1 MHTDQILVA
10 IDIGARQHRVAIAG
24 PHGQMLEEFDL
35 AHTAPGFRD
44 FFARVGTHEQH
55 LKLPV
60 AIAMEGFNG
69 HARPLDT
76 QIRIRGYALYNV
88 NNLKLAR
95 FKEIFPGPAK
105 TDPIDTRK
113 ILELFSLRTH
123 LPLAKGVL
131 QEVRPTPSE
140 NEQIK
145 RLTRRRRQL
154 VNEKGRVLNRLQADL
169 RAVSPGL
176 LEITG
181 DADNLWFL
189 RLLSCRETLPK
200 LARLRRGGLLKIK
213 GVGAKYADIIQGWQK
228 EAQFAPEVE
237 WVGEMILEDAR
248 RILELKER
256 IARLEEKTAAIA
268 ERSEIA
274 RRIGSIPGFGATSS
288 AELAGEI
295 GTLERFSSEASLAL
309 YVGMAA
315 LDNRS
320 GNFIGTRSP
329 RQVNT
334 RAKAAKMVAVARH
347 IDNVPNSRAYYEK
360 KRAQGKKHNQAV
372 RALGRHLVRVIWSM
386 IKHQRDYELR

>member
-1 MHTDQILVA
+1 MHTNQILVA

-24 PHGQMLEEFDL
+24 PHGQVLEEFDL
-35 AHTAPGFRD
+35 AHTTPGFRD
-44 FFARVGTHEQH
+44 FFARIGVHEQR

-76 QIRIRGYALYNV
+76 QIRMRGYPLYNV

-105 TDPIDTRK
+105 TDPIDARK

-131 QEVRPTPSE
+131 QEVAPTPLE
-140 NEQIK
+140 NDQLK

-154 VNEKGRVLNRLQADL
+154 VNEKGRVLNRLQSDL

-176 LEITG
+176 LEITA
-181 DADNLWFL
+181 DAGNLWFL
-189 RLLSCRETLPK
+189 RFLSCRDELPK
-200 LARLRRGGLLKIK
+200 LARLQRGSLLKIK
-213 GVGAKYADIIQGWQK
+213 GVGPRYAALVQAWQK
-228 EAQFAPEVE
+228 EAHFAPEVE
-237 WVGEMILEDAR
+237 WVGDMILEDAR
-248 RILELKER
+248 RILELKEGV
-256 IARLEEKTAAIA
+256 ARLDEKTAALA

-274 RRIGSIPGFGATSS
+274 RRIISIPGFGATSS

-295 GTLERFSSEASLAL
+295 GTLERFVSESSLAL
-309 YVGMAA
+309 YVGVAA

-320 GNFIGTRSP
+320 GSFVGTRSP

-334 RAKAAKMVAVARH
+334 RAKAAMMVAVARH
-347 IDNVPNSRAYYEK
+347 IDNVPSSRAYYEK

-372 RALGRHLVRVIWSM
+372 RALARHLVRVIWSM
-386 IKHQRDYELR
+386 IKYQRDYELR